1 MRNRTFRD
9 EGNYFDDEG
18 LLCSLEGGQ
27 GSGKSTSLAT
37 MGYEDYTGLAK
48 IGTHKKVI
56 ANSHMNTSMIP
67 EFRFMTLDFL
77 IQNLTGHNNELDS
90 SILLI
95 DEAQKTID
103 SSARTRES
111 RDILYM
117 LEEIRKRK
125 IQCYISSQRLN
136 KIDLRAREML
146 DLRGVCKTHNEKP
159 CRKCHAERLD
169 MDAPISYSN
178 PTLFKGEICE
188 RCSGYGKVSHTT
200 VTFKKLTG
208 KNPLLVGGLL
218 IDFDEGIIKQLVTGQ
233 STRWHPS
240 STFTVGAYRAN
251 DYWHLFDTHERMAIQ
266 AKKLQNLSTAEVV

>member
-1 MRNRTFRD
+1 MRNRNFMD

-37 MGYEDYTGLAK
+37 MGYEDREGLLK
-48 IGTHKKVI
+48 IGTDKKII
-56 ANSHMNTSMIP
+56 ANSHMNMDMIP
-67 EFRFMTLDFL
+67 NFRFMTLEFL

-146 DLRGVCKTHNEKP
+146 DLRGICKTHNEKP
-159 CRKCHAERLD
+159 CRKCHGDRAE
-169 MDAPISYSN
+169 MGAPISYTN
-178 PTLFKGEICE
+178 PTLYKDEICD
-188 RCSGYGKVSHTT
+188 RCSGYGKVAHTT

-208 KNPLLVGGLL
+208 KNPILVGGLL
-218 IDFDEGIIKQLVTGQ
+218 IDFDGGTIKQLATGE
-233 STRWHPS
+233 SMRWHPS
-240 STFTVGAYRAN
+240 STFTVGPYRAN

-266 AKKLQNLSTAEVV
+266 AKKLQHLSTAEVV